1 MARLFLLRGLMAFLL
16 IEFFICAG
24 VIVYS
29 GTQLSRYGD
38 VIAEKTGLGR
48 AWIGLVL
55 MAGVTSLPE
64 LINGISSVALA
75 HVPDIAAGDI
85 MGSCMFNLLLIAMMD
100 FLNGREPVLSKAG
113 QGHAIS
119 AGFGIMLIGIAVVSI
134 LSADF
139 MPAIAWAGVYTPVII
154 AVYLLGIR
162 SVYVFEKGKKA
173 DDSSNP
179 EVAAKAALLY
189 PHVSLR
195 RTALHYCANAAVIVA
210 AATALPFIGDR
221 VAGATGLGGS
231 FVGTFLIGIT
241 TSLPEAVVSIAAM
254 RIGAVDMAVGN
265 IFGSNMF
272 NIAILAVDDIFYSKG
287 PLLSDVAASH
297 AVAGVIAMVMTGIAL
312 AGLVCRAGRKP
323 VFRLGWDSMGLVA
336 AFIVSVFVLYSMRGA

>member
-1 MARLFLLRGLMAFLL
+1 MAVLW

-29 GTQLSRYGD
+29 GAQLSRYGD

-85 MGSCMFNLLLIAMMD
+85 MGSCIFNLLLIAMMD
-100 FLNGREPVLSKAG
+100 FLNGREPVLSKTG
-113 QGHAIS
+113 DGHALS
-119 AGFGIMLIGIAVVSI
+119 AGFGVMLIGIVVVSI
-134 LSADF
+134 LSADIF
-139 MPAIAWAGVYTPVII
+139 PAIAWVGVYTPVII
-154 AVYLLGIR
+154 VVYLLGIR
-162 SVYVFEKGKKA
+162 SVYRFEKKKRVNNIV
-173 DDSSNP
+173 D
-179 EVAAKAALLY
+179 AKEPLLY
-189 PHVSLR
+189 QDMSTR
-195 RTALHYCANAAVIVA
+195 RAVFFYCVNAAVIVA

-221 VAGATGLGGS
+221 IAHVTGLGGS
-231 FVGTFLIGIT
+231 FTGTFIIGIT
-241 TSLPEAVVSIAAM
+241 TSLPEAVVSIAAIRM
-254 RIGAVDMAVGN
+254 GAVDMAIGN

-272 NIAILAVDDIFYSKG
+272 NIAILAVDDIFYMKG
-287 PLLSDVAASH
+287 PLLSDIAPSH

-312 AGLVCRAGRKP
+312 AGLVCRADKKP
-323 VFRLGWDSMGLVA
+323 FFRLGWDSIGLVA
-336 AFIVSVFVLYSMRGA
+336 SYIVSIFILYSMRGA